1 MGNLSI
7 EQRNALVEQHL
18 WCIDS
23 VMRQSFTF
31 IQAARLD
38 WDDVYQSLAA
48 RLIRAVELYD
58 PAKKAGGSLKGY
70 IFMSLR
76 YELRTCGGSR
86 AQYGFRDAPYYL
98 PHAVTPISAL
108 EESDPCWEMKIAA

>member
-1 MGNLSI
+1 MTI
-7 EQRNALVEQHL
+7 TIPQRNSLVQEYL

-23 VMRQSFTF
+23 VIKQNYSL

-38 WDDVYQSLAA
+38 RDDVYQSLAV

-58 PAKKAGGSLKGY
+58 PDMENGHSLENY

-76 YELRTCGGSR
+76 YEMRTCSSAR
-86 AQYGFRDAPYYL
+86 AMYGFRDAPHYL
-98 PHAVTPISAL
+98 PNAVVAISAL
-108 EESDPCWEMKIAA
+108 EESDPYWESQIAA

>member
-7 EQRNALVEQHL
+7 EQRNALVEQYL

-23 VMRQSFTF
+23 IMRQNYSL

-38 WDDVYQSLAA
+38 RDDVYQSLAA

-58 PAKKAGGSLKGY
+58 PAMKNGRSLVNY
-70 IFMSLR
+70 IFMSLC
-76 YELRTCGGSR
+76 YEMRSCSSAR
-86 AQYGFRDAPYYL
+86 AQYGFRDAPHYL
-98 PHAVTPISAL
+98 PHAMVSMDAL
-108 EESDPCWEMKIAA
+108 AVSDPYWETRIAA

>member
-7 EQRNALVEQHL
+7 EQRNSLVEQYL
-18 WCIDS
+18 WCIDRVIWQNGS
-23 VMRQSFTF
+23 LIR
-31 IQAARLD
+31 AAHLD
-38 WDDVYQSLAA
+38 KEDVYQSLAA

-58 PAKKAGGSLKGY
+58 PEKKAGGSLKGY

-76 YELRTCGGSR
+76 YEMRTCSSAR
-86 AQYGFRDAPYYL
+86 AQYGLGHAPHYL

-108 EESDPCWEMKIAA
+108 EESDPYWQMRIAA

>member
-7 EQRNALVEQHL
+7 EQRNSLVEQYL

-23 VMRQSFTF
+23 VMGQNGSLIR
-31 IQAARLD
+31 AAHLD
-38 WDDVYQSLAA
+38 KEDVYQSLAA

-58 PAKKAGGSLKGY
+58 PEKKAGGSLKGY

-76 YELRTCGGSR
+76 YEMRTCSSAR
-86 AQYGFRDAPYYL
+86 VQYGFGHAPHYL
-98 PHAVTPISAL
+98 PHAVTPISTL
-108 EESDPCWEMKIAA
+108 EESDPYWQMKIAA

>member
-7 EQRNALVEQHL
+7 DQRNALVEQHL

-23 VMRQSFTF
+23 VMRQNFTL
-31 IQAARLD
+31 IEAARLD
-38 WDDVYQSLAA
+38 REDVYQSLAA

-58 PAKKAGGSLKGY
+58 PVKKADGSLEGY

-76 YELRTCGGSR
+76 YEMRNCSSAQT
-86 AQYGFRDAPYYL
+86 QYGFRGAPHYL
-98 PHAVTPISAL
+98 PHAVTPISTL
-108 EESDPCWEMKIAA
+108 EKSDPYWEMKIAA